1 MADTHVTITGNLT
14 DDPELKYTATGA
26 PVANFRVAVTARV
39 RDGEGWRDGD
49 TSFFRV
55 NVWRQLAE
63 HVADSL
69 GKGDRTVVIGRLKS
83 RSWETPEGERRSVVE
98 VEADEV
104 APSLRW
110 AIAKPE
116 RTTTTTTTNGK
127 GGQGNDE
134 APS

>member
-14 DDPELKYTATGA
+14 DDPELKYTPTGA

-69 GKGDRTVVIGRLKS
+69 SKGDRTVIIGRLKS
-83 RSWETPEGERRSVVE
+83 RSWETPEGERRSMVE

-116 RTTTTTTTNGK
+116 RAANGTAK
-127 GGQGNDE
+127 GSQGNDE

>member
-14 DDPELKYTATGA
+14 DDPELRFTPNGH
-26 PVANFRVAVTARV
+26 PVANFRLAVTRIK
-39 RDGEGWRDGD
+39 DGDSWRDGD
-49 TSFFRV
+49 TSYFRV

-69 GKGDRTVVIGRLKS
+69 SKGDRAVVIGRLKS
-83 RSWETPEGERRSVVE
+83 RSWETPEGDKRSVVE

-116 RTTTTTTTNGK
+116 RAANGK
-127 GGQGNDE
+127 GKGEFNDE
-134 APS
+134 PNF